1 MAVQFNLLP
10 DVKLEFAKQ
19 QRTKRLVYSV
29 AALASIVAIIVAS
42 VAYIS
47 VGVFQKRL
55 LDNAGKD
62 IATYTQKLNS
72 IQDLG
77 KILTIQNQL
86 NSLPGLHQQ
95 KHYVSR
101 LFTYLP
107 QVTPTTVSIT
117 KLDID
122 TAASTIVVSGSADTV
137 KTVNI
142 YVDTLKFTGYILD
155 GVKDQTT
162 CNNNEHKGNWDKTKS
177 ICTKPAFSNVVL
189 SMVGRDDKA
198 ASYTIDASFDSTL
211 FTGTKNL
218 SLNVPQETT
227 TRSVLES
234 PDLKNPLFNGPV
246 KSNGTK

>member
-19 QRTKRLVYSV
+19 QRAKRLVYSI
-29 AALASIVAIIVAS
+29 AALASIIAISIATF
-42 VAYIS
+42 AYIS
-47 VGVFQKRL
+47 VGVLQKHL

-101 LFTYLP
+101 LFNYLP

-122 TAASTIVVSGSADTV
+122 AAGSTIGLSGSADSI

-142 YVDTLKFTGYILD
+142 YVDTLKFTSYVLA
-155 GVKDQTT
+155 GVKDQGT
-162 CNNNEHKGNWDKTKS
+162 CNDDSHKGKWDKAKS
-177 ICTKPAFSNVVL
+177 ICTKPAFSNVIL
-189 SMVGRDDKA
+189 TSVGRDEKG
-198 ASYTIDASFDSTL
+198 ASYAIDTSFDPVL
-211 FTGTKNL
+211 FTGTDNVL
-218 SLNVPQETT
+218 LNVPQETT

-234 PDLKNPLFNGPV
+234 PDLNNPLFNGPV

>member
-19 QRTKRLVYSV
+19 QRTKRLVYTV

-86 NSLPGLHQQ
+86 SSLPGLHQQ

-107 QVTPTTVSIT
+107 QVTPTTVSIN
-117 KLDID
+117 KLNID
-122 TAASTIVVSGSADTV
+122 TAASTIVVSGTADTI

-142 YVDTLKFTGYILD
+142 YVDTLKFTSYILD

-162 CNNNEHKGNWDKTKS
+162 CNNNDHKGNWDKTKS
-177 ICTKPAFSNVVL
+177 ICTKP
-189 SMVGRDDKA
+189 DKA

-246 KSNGTK
+246 KSDGTK